1 MNDEPTADTLSYV
14 LLTVG
19 AANFAMSFLLTKV
32 GLTGFQPL
40 SFVALRLA
48 IASVVL
54 WAAMVALR
62 AHLPPLA
69 DTRAWWLVLGT
80 GLFGNALP
88 FSLIT
93 WGQAEV
99 PAGTTAILVAVM
111 PLTTVVLAH
120 LIGDERMTGGA
131 VAGCILGLIGVGVLM
146 GWDAVRGLA
155 ADAAHLW
162 AIVGAALAFAV
173 NAVLMRQMRGH
184 SMPAMSFAMVL
195 TAFAMTVPAALLV
208 EGWAGI
214 APFRG
219 EMAGPIAS
227 EGGVAPSL
235 VALVVAGIFP
245 TAIGTL
251 IIINIT
257 KRAGAPFLG
266 QINFLVPIFGVMFA
280 ALFLGE
286 AIEPRAG
293 VALVLILAGIA
304 ITRLGRTPR
313 TIARS
318 RA

>member
-1 MNDEPTADTLSYV
+1 MSEEPTADALSYA
-14 LLTVG
+14 LLTIG
-19 AANFAMSFLLTKV
+19 AANFAMSFLLTKI

-54 WAAMVALR
+54 WVAMVALR

-88 FSLIT
+88 FALIT
-93 WGQAEV
+93 WGQAV
-99 PAGTTAILVAVM
+99 V

-120 LIGDERMTGGA
+120 FIGDERMTGGA
-131 VAGCILGLIGVGVLM
+131 VAGCVLGLVGVGVLM

-195 TAFAMTVPAALLV
+195 AAFAMMAPVALLV
-208 EGWAGI
+208 EGWVGL
-214 APFRG
+214 APFHG
-219 EMAGPIAS
+219 ELAGPIAS
-227 EGGVAPSL
+227 EGGVTPSL
-235 VALVVAGIFP
+235 LALAVAGIFP

-266 QINFLVPIFGVMFA
+266 QINFLVPIFGVVFA
-280 ALFLGE
+280 ALFLHE

-293 VALVLILAGIA
+293 IALVLILAGIA
-304 ITRLGRTPR
+304 ITRLRRTPR
-313 TIARS
+313 TVARG